1 MELDL
6 AALQLVPGMAG
17 AAVEVRATRAQA
29 VRLEGKR
36 VTVNLNYRAKYPVLF
51 NFK

>member
-6 AALQLVPGMAG
+6 AALQLAPGMAG
-17 AAVEVRATRAQA
+17 VAVEVRAVRAQV
-29 VRLEGKR
+29 VRLVDRK
-36 VTVNLNYRAKYPVLF
+36 VTVKINYRAKYPVLF